1 MVLVLKFKNMVYIL
15 FRKRLGNDLMVES
28 KKVRVHPENC
38 VGCLTCQLACS
49 FTYTDRFNPLEA
61 RIIVEW
67 SPEGS
72 KIVFTDECT
81 DCGICAEYCFYG
93 ALEKIEEGD

>member
-1 MVLVLKFKNMVYIL
+1 MGSGLRFKNKLYATVY
-15 FRKRLGNDLMVES
+15 KSVGYDLMVES
-28 KKVRVHPENC
+28 KKIRVHPKNC

-81 DCGICAEYCFYG
+81 NCGICAEYCFYG
-93 ALEKIEEGD
+93 ALEKIEAGD